1 MIPHSS
7 LSTMALFRLLKSQQ
21 IQFAGHKKWKIYG
34 KLKCRSGKRMKK
46 ENRVFFNLEA
56 DAKAAGYRPCGHC
69 MPIAYQQ
76 WKMELF
82 ARDANANKNLL
93 PQDGE
98 VYYHGRVVNLDQA
111 NALLED
117 LLKSIAWEHDQA
129 KIFGKTIIT
138 KRKVAWYG
146 DFPFPYRYSGTEKI
160 ALPWNDL
167 LQTIKQLAELHS
179 GETYN
184 SCLLNLYHSG
194 EEGMAWHSDDEKE
207 LQKDSTIASLSFGA
221 DRKFAFKHRQTKERI
236 DLWLEHGSLLTMK
249 GTTQTH
255 WVHRLPPTKKVKL
268 PRVNLTFRQMNP
280 LP

>member
-1 MIPHSS
+1 MIPHHS
-7 LSTMALFRLLKSQQ
+7 LTAHTLYRMLKQRQ
-21 IQFAGHKKWKIYG
+21 IRFAGHKKLKIYG
-34 KLKCRSGKRMKK
+34 TLQCRSGKRMKK
-46 ENRVFFNLEA
+46 ENRVFFNFEEQA
-56 DAKAAGYRPCGHC
+56 QAAGYRPCGHC
-69 MPIAYQQ
+69 MPIAYQK

-82 ARDANANKNLL
+82 AKDADPAKNLL

-98 VYYHGRVVNLDQA
+98 VYYYGRVVDLQHA
-111 NALLED
+111 HTLFED
-117 LLKSIAWEHDQA
+117 LLHHIAWQHDQA

-146 DFPFPYRYSGTEKI
+146 DDPFPYRYSGTEKI

-167 LQTIKQLAELHS
+167 LQTIKQVAEQQS

-194 EEGMAWHSDDEKE
+194 DEGMAWHSDDEKE

-221 DRKFAFKHRQTKERI
+221 ERKFAFKHRHTKERI

-249 GTTQTH
+249 GTTQTY
-255 WVHRLPPTKKVKL
+255 WMHRLPPTKKVKA
-268 PRVNLTFRQMNP
+268 PRVNLTFRQMNA